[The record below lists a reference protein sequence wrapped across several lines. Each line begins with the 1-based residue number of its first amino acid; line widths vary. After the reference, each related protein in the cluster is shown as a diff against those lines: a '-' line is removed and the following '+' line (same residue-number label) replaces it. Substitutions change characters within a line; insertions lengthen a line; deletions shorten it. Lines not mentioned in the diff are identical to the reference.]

1 MGEKLT
7 SFREKYRIESARL
20 KHWDYSSAGYYFI
33 TICTKD
39 KDNLFGEIENREMI
53 LNNFGK
59 NTEKQWQ
66 KSFRLR
72 QELQCDEYII
82 MPDHIHAIII
92 ITENPT
98 SVETHGVRLKNKPD
112 VNDKNDII
120 PVETHG
126 VRLKNK
132 PGINHKNDP
141 IPVNSHGVRL
151 KNNPD
156 INDGDAC
163 HASLQYRRQEQ
174 DPKIFRRPKSVSSFV
189 AGFKSSVTRIY
200 NEKNNTKGRA
210 IWQPRFHDRV
220 IRNEME
226 LQKIRDYIK
235 TNPIKWEQNHI
246 PVETHG
252 VRLKNKHD
260 INHKNDI
267 IPADSHGVRFKNK
280 YTIPDKPNSR
290 LQKYRLTEKGKK
302 IVGGR
307 GKTKKQE
314 DK

>member
-1 MGEKLT
+1 MTL
-7 SFREKYRIESARL
+7 FREKYRIESARL

-39 KDNLFGEIENREMI
+39 RDNLFGEIENGEMI

-59 NTEKQWQ
+59 NTEEQWQ
-66 KSFRLR
+66 KSFSLR

-98 SVETHGVRLKNKPD
+98 SVETHGVRLKNKHD
-112 VNDKNDII
+112 INHKNDMIPADSHGVRLKNTPDINHNNDPI

-126 VRLKNK
+126 VRL
-132 PGINHKNDP
+132 
-141 IPVNSHGVRL
+141 
-151 KNNPD
+151 

-163 HASLQYRRQEQ
+163 HASLQDRRQEQ

-200 NEKNNTKGRA
+200 NKKNNTKGRA

-220 IRNEME
+220 IRNEIE
-226 LQKIRDYIK
+226 LQKIRNYIK
-235 TNPIKWEQNHI
+235 TNPIKW
-246 PVETHG
+246 
-252 VRLKNKHD
+252 
-260 INHKNDI
+260 
-267 IPADSHGVRFKNK
+267 
-280 YTIPDKPNSR
+280 
-290 LQKYRLTEKGKK
+290 
-302 IVGGR
+302 
-307 GKTKKQE
+307 
-314 DK
+314 